1 MAGGLNYTQ
10 FEDFTRRVEQGLGRE
25 NVNAFMV
32 KCAKELA
39 ARILAKAI
47 KKTPVG
53 QYPKRTGKKGGTLR
67 RGWTGGTR
75 QASSSFSNGLDV
87 VRTGD
92 TISITISNQV
102 EYASYVE
109 YGHRTR
115 NHRGWVDGRFML
127 TLSVQEVQN
136 ITPTLLEQRLRAKL
150 REVLK

>member
-1 MAGGLNYTQ
+1 MAGGLNYNQ
-10 FEDFTRRVEQGLGRE
+10 FEEFTRRVEQGLGQE
-25 NVNAFMV
+25 NVNAFMT

-47 KKTPVG
+47 KKTHVG
-53 QYPKRTGKKGGTLR
+53 QYPRKSGKKGGTLR

-75 QASSSFSNGLDV
+75 QASSSFSDSLDV

-92 TISITISNQV
+92 VISITISNQV

-115 NHRGWVDGRFML
+115 NHKGWVNGSFMM
-127 TLSVQEVQN
+127 TFSVDEVKN
-136 ITPTLLEQRLRAKL
+136 ITPALLEQRLRAKL
-150 REVLK
+150 REVLR